1 MQALY
6 SPGLPLRALLVICA
20 LCVVSLLYIPISI
33 IDDLAT
39 LYGTSAGLAAG
50 VVTFFSFAYA
60 IGFLIFGPLSD
71 HLGRVK
77 VISRGLV
84 ALSAVTLLLNLTDSM
99 AVLLAGRALQGFI
112 AASFTPVAIAYLSE
126 RGSPKQRSWG
136 VAWISTAFLSAGL
149 LGQIYGETIIR
160 TWGISAGS
168 IPLAGVYLLTALA
181 LKLTPADAAQMTTFS
196 LAERLIS
203 ARQVLRNP
211 WLHRIYFTAF
221 ILLMNFVAFYMVLN
235 LHGGKILSA
244 FGVTTFT
251 VRLFSLPAF
260 FMTLLAPYLLNVFNP
275 KKVISAGLV
284 LSIAGILAAMLG
296 PDLGLYGV
304 IIGSLFFVAGIS
316 IIVPGLI
323 ASIAA
328 ETRIEH
334 RGMAVSFYTFVLFLG
349 ASLGPLL
356 AQSITNLSA
365 ALALFVQAVIL
376 LIALIYLTIS
386 KEQ

>member
-1 MQALY
+1 MQTLY

-33 IDDLAT
+33 IDDLAA
-39 LYGTSAGLAAG
+39 LYGTSVGLAAG

-71 HLGRVK
+71 RLGRVK

-84 ALSAVTLLLNLTDSM
+84 ALSAVTLLLNLTDSI
-99 AVLLAGRALQGFI
+99 AILLAGRALQGFI

-168 IPLAGVYLLTALA
+168 LPLVGVYLLTALG
-181 LKLTPADAAQMTTFS
+181 LKLTPVDASQLTARS
-196 LAERLIS
+196 LAERFRS
-203 ARQVLRNP
+203 AGQVLRNP

-235 LHGGKILSA
+235 LHAGKILST

-251 VRLFSLPAF
+251 VRVFSLPAF
-260 FMTLLAPYLLNVFNP
+260 FMTLLAPYLLTLFNP

-284 LSIAGILAAMLG
+284 LSIAGILAAG
-296 PDLGLYGV
+296 LGLYGV
-304 IIGSLFFVAGIS
+304 IIGSLLFVAGIS

-356 AQSITNLSA
+356 AQSITSLSA
-365 ALALFVQAVIL
+365 ELALFVQAVIL
-376 LIALIYLTIS
+376 FIALIYLTFT
-386 KEQ
+386 KNK